1 MPMSKQRGVSL
12 VELMVSVTIGL
23 ILLAGVLSIFL
34 SSKVTYFANE
44 KLARLQEN
52 GRVALNLM
60 SFDMRTAGYPG
71 CARTTQVYST
81 LNTPTSLLWNYAI
94 PLQGFESDGAGGY
107 TPVVGLTLNPA
118 PVANSDIIVAR
129 TMRRDVPTLRLAA
142 PMGGVTANIVVTTAT
157 PAPTTGQHM
166 MVMGCEYSTVFQV
179 TGYAA
184 GAPNST
190 ISHAATGSA
199 PGNASNNLNYVYQT
213 GARVAPLQTV
223 IYYVG
228 NDALGNPSLY
238 RQTGATTPAEQL
250 IEGVEALQI
259 SYGFDTNND
268 QIVDDYQSAAT
279 ITNWDR
285 VRSVNYALLVRSDEA
300 GTEVDNKTYVL
311 LDTAVGGRTLGP
323 FTDRR
328 SRLVFTSTIAL
339 RNRTP

>member
-60 SFDMRTAGYPG
+60 SFDIRTSGYPG

-81 LNTPTSLLWNYAI
+81 LNTPTSVLWNYSI

-107 TPVVGLTLNPA
+107 SPALGITLNPA
-118 PVANSDIIVAR
+118 PVANSDVIVAR
-129 TMRRDVPTLRLAA
+129 TMRRDVPTYRLAS
-142 PMGGVTANIVVTTAT
+142 PMGGVTSALTVTTAT
-157 PAPTTGQHM
+157 PAPAAGQHM
-166 MVMGCEYSTVFQV
+166 MVMGCEYSSVFQV
-179 TGYAA
+179 TAYSP

-190 ISHAATGSA
+190 ISHTATGTA
-199 PGNASNNLNYVYQT
+199 PGNASANLNYVYQT
-213 GARVAPLQTV
+213 GSRVAPLQTV
-223 IYYVG
+223 IYYVA

-250 IEGVEALQI
+250 IEGVEALQM

-268 QIVDDYQSAAT
+268 QIVDSYLSAAGV
-279 ITNWDR
+279 TNWDR
-285 VRSVNYALLVRSDEA
+285 VRSVNFALLVRSDEA
-300 GTEVDNKTYVL
+300 GTERDNKTYVL

-323 FTDRR
+323 FTDLR
-328 SRLVFTSTIAL
+328 SRLMFTSTIAL